1 MIDFNMAE
9 IVVLGVLAVIIFGP
23 EKLPELARKSARVLS
38 YLRNIANDAQGR
50 LRQEL
55 GPEFADLELS
65 DLNPRALVNKHL
77 LNPIQSEVD
86 ALTPGAAAAGSVS
99 GTSAGTAD
107 GPNQLTATATG
118 EPSQQGP
125 TVREPVPAMAVVAFD
140 TEAT

>member
-23 EKLPELARKSARVLS
+23 EKLPELARKTARVLS

-55 GPEFADLELS
+55 GPEFADLELA

-77 LNPIQSEVD
+77 LNPVRSEMEAIQSSSAGATGQSGAEP
-86 ALTPGAAAAGSVS
+86 AAISSLTGQPAAAP
-99 GTSAGTAD
+99 SAGDAEL
-107 GPNQLTATATG
+107 PVVASAT
-118 EPSQQGP
+118 
-125 TVREPVPAMAVVAFD
+125 VAFD

>member
-23 EKLPELARKSARVLS
+23 EKLPDLARKTARVLS

-55 GPEFADLELS
+55 GPEFADLELA
-65 DLNPRALVNKHL
+65 DLNPRALVAKHL
-77 LNPIQSEVD
+77 LNPIQEEVD
-86 ALTPGAAAAGSVS
+86 AYKP
-99 GTSAGTAD
+99 GTSAAASSQTAAQAEAL
-107 GPNQLTATATG
+107 PATA
-118 EPSQQGP
+118 S
-125 TVREPVPAMAVVAFD
+125 TVPGQTDPKVPELVGAPAVVAFD

>member
-55 GPEFADLELS
+55 GPEFADLELA
-65 DLNPRALVNKHL
+65 DLNPRALVTKHL
-77 LNPIQSEVD
+77 LNPIKSEVD
-86 ALTPGAAAAGSVS
+86 ALKPGAAVAASATGTAGEREHLPSS
-99 GTSAGTAD
+99 ATSASGQPDPAV
-107 GPNQLTATATG
+107 P
-118 EPSQQGP
+118 
-125 TVREPVPAMAVVAFD
+125 EPVAAISVVAFD

>member
-9 IVVLGVLAVIIFGP
+9 IVVLGVIAVIIFGP
-23 EKLPELARKSARVLS
+23 EKLPDLARKTARVLS

-77 LNPIQSEVD
+77 LNPIQDEVD
-86 ALTPGAAAAGSVS
+86 AYKPALGMTASSQTAAQAEAL
-99 GTSAGTAD
+99 
-107 GPNQLTATATG
+107 PATATTG
-118 EPSQQGP
+118 SSATDARVLEPAGAP
-125 TVREPVPAMAVVAFD
+125 AVVAFD

>member
-23 EKLPELARKSARVLS
+23 EKLPELARKAARVLS

-55 GPEFADLELS
+55 GPEFADLELA

-77 LNPIQSEVD
+77 LNPVQAEMAAIKSDVEVLG
-86 ALTPGAAAAGSVS
+86 AGPAQPEEPPAGSAGAAVQPDRILE
-99 GTSAGTAD
+99 T
-107 GPNQLTATATG
+107 
-118 EPSQQGP
+118 
-125 TVREPVPAMAVVAFD
+125 VPAISVAFD

>member
-23 EKLPELARKSARVLS
+23 EKLPELARKTARVLS

-55 GPEFADLELS
+55 GPEFADLELA
-65 DLNPRALVNKHL
+65 DLNPRALVTKHL
-77 LNPIQSEVD
+77 LNPIQEEVD
-86 ALTPGAAAAGSVS
+86 AYKPAIGAAASS
-99 GTSAGTAD
+99 
-107 GPNQLTATATG
+107 QATAQAG
-118 EPSQQGP
+118 ELPATAASSD
-125 TVREPVPAMAVVAFD
+125 TDTRVLEPAGAPGMVAFD

>member
-55 GPEFADLELS
+55 GSEFADLELS

-77 LNPIQSEVD
+77 LNPIRSEVD
-86 ALTPGAAAAGSVS
+86 ALKPGAAAA
-99 GTSAGTAD
+99 SAGTAD
-107 GPNQLTATATG
+107 QPKQLTATATG
-118 EPSQQGP
+118 EPSQP
-125 TVREPVPAMAVVAFD
+125 DPLVREPVAAMSAVAYD